1 MQVDVRI
8 LYMHTW
14 ACCQL
19 YNQDHRVISPAE
31 IRFLAKETAVRAVE
45 SQKVEFRELGIMA
58 DWDGVGSTYRTLGMY
73 LLGCTREQLRF

>member
-58 DWDGVGSTYRTLGMY
+58 DWDGVGSTYWTLGMY
-73 LLGCTREQLRF
+73 LLTCSREQPRI